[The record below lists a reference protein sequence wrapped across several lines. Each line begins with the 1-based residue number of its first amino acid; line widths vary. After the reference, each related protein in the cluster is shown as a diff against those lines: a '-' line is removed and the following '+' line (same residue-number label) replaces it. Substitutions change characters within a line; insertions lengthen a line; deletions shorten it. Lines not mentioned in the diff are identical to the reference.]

1 VAGAGYWMA
10 ASHLSRACGRQRRWG
25 RGRRETE
32 RQRGRLGD
40 AGECL
45 EVEDAWPCGGIDRGG
60 GRREWKGVGGGFG
73 GAGRKHHRHSVRH
86 TAFSM
91 DARTE

>member
-60 GRREWKGVGGGFG
+60 RKGGGG
-73 GAGRKHHRHSVRH
+73 NGRESEEDLEGLGE
-86 TAFSM
+86 SIIGIP
-91 DARTE
+91 